1 MWTETLRQGAARA
14 RRDTT
19 NSRGGGSTLTKET
32 PMPNA
37 HVSTQAATSE
47 SQPLRNEVEIDMTPS
62 AGKVP
67 QVPDGVYSLTLQE
80 IGSAPS
86 QYGGQ
91 VPVFK
96 FTVDGH
102 ENEGTLN
109 LFVSKRRWDLVLTA
123 LKVTYDGGTKFT
135 MKHEA
140 LVGRRCQGVV
150 QNVPGTKDPSK
161 KFPRLTTLLPA
172 AG

>member
-1 MWTETLRQGAARA
+1 
-14 RRDTT
+14 
-19 NSRGGGSTLTKET
+19 
-32 PMPNA
+32 MPNA
-37 HVSTQAATSE
+37 HVLTQAALSQA
-47 SQPLRNEVEIDMTPS
+47 QPLTDEVEIDMTPS

-67 QVPDGVYSLTLQE
+67 QVADGVYPLTLRE

-96 FTVDGH
+96 FTIDGR
-102 ENEGTLN
+102 EEEGTVN
-109 LFVSKRRWDLVLTA
+109 LFVSKKRWDLVLTA
-123 LKVTYDGGTKFT
+123 LKVAYNGGTKFT

-172 AG
+172 VA